1 MLRIHTN
8 TPTLASAADAAA
20 WQFVRLTPMG
30 YRRTAGLHTALVELQ
45 MR

>member
-8 TPTLASAADAAA
+8 TPTLASAADAVA
-20 WQFVRLTPMG
+20 WQFVRLVPAG
-30 YRRTAGLHTALVELQ
+30 FRRTAGLDEALVEPQ

>member
-1 MLRIHTN
+1 MLRTHTN

-20 WQFVRLTPMG
+20 WQFDRLVPAG
-30 YRRTAGLHTALVELQ
+30 FRRTAGLDAALVELQ

>member
-1 MLRIHTN
+1 MLRIDTN

-20 WQFVRLTPMG
+20 GQFVRLMPAG
-30 YRRTAGLHTALVELQ
+30 YRRTAGLDTALVELQ

>member
-1 MLRIHTN
+1 MPRINTN

-20 WQFVRLTPMG
+20 WQFVRLLPAG
-30 YRRTAGLHTALVELQ
+30 FRRTVGLDTALVELQ

>member
-8 TPTLASAADAAA
+8 TPTLASAADAVA
-20 WQFVRLTPMG
+20 WQFVRLVPAG
-30 YRRTAGLHTALVELQ
+30 FRRTAGLETALVELQ

>member
-1 MLRIHTN
+1 MLRTHTH

-20 WQFVRLTPMG
+20 WQFVRLMPAG
-30 YRRTAGLHTALVELQ
+30 FRRTAGLDTALVELQ

>member
-8 TPTLASAADAAA
+8 TPTLASAADAVA
-20 WQFVRLTPMG
+20 WQFVRLLPVG
-30 YRRTAGLHTALVELQ
+30 FRRTAGLDTALVELQ